1 MASYIC
7 LHRKLRD
14 NWIYNDAEYLKV
26 WIEILLVAKF
36 KDETSTNIYE
46 GITYDISYSEF
57 IFGRKSWSKRLNISE
72 QRLRTMIC
80 KFTEFNMIKLI
91 SKYSKFTIF
100 SVVNFKGYNSVSPNN
115 KKVDENLTK
124 INHQNNHQNSLLTVG
139 EYQHANQQNNQ
150 QSTTSQ
156 PPANHQPTTNNN
168 VIKDIKP
175 KDLFCPKSDEIILT
189 NFLLDKIKGNN
200 PKFKEPN
207 IQQWAKEMDYILRVD
222 KRSIE
227 DVRKTIEWCQNDS
240 FWKTNVLSVVKLRN
254 QFDMLYVKMNSAK
267 EQPKGKE
274 KETVNF
280 AELIK
285 KQEEIK

>member
-1 MASYIC
+1 MYDTGNFIGLFRC
-7 LHRKLRD
+7 LIDKPIWFNSTPQQKTIL
-14 NWIYNDAEYLKV
+14 IT
-26 WIEILLVAKF
+26 ILLKANWKESEWEWQGQKF
-36 KDETSTNIYE
+36 KLNPGQFVSSLENLVKASGKGISIQNVRTSITRFEKLEFLTNESTKTGRLITVLNWHMYQVERMRPNKATNI
-46 GITYDISYSEF
+46 D
-57 IFGRKSWSKRLNISE
+57 
-72 QRLRTMIC
+72 
-80 KFTEFNMIKLI
+80 
-91 SKYSKFTIF
+91 
-100 SVVNFKGYNSVSPNN
+100 
-115 KKVDENLTK
+115 LTK
-124 INHQNNHQNSLLTVG
+124 T
-139 EYQHANQQNNQ
+139 QQRPN
-150 QSTTSQ
+150 
-156 PPANHQPTTNNN
+156 
-168 VIKDIKP
+168 
-175 KDLFCPKSDEIILT
+175 KDLTTIEELKELNKLKTKDPFCPKSDEIILT

-254 QFDMLYVKMNSAK
+254 KFDMLYVKMNSVK